1 MKRLCLVFVLI
12 MFSPLSLAK
21 GQKPLLM
28 ANKKN
33 LYQRVLALPDAL
45 LYSQTTDNEQSAEVL
60 PVFSVYYV
68 YSRKMDVNN
77 QEWLNIGLGRYGNTL
92 GWVKEK
98 KTIEWSQRL
107 TLTFRKPE
115 AGQDRVLLFKDK
127 ASAKQL
133 VSNPSK
139 EEYTKIYQAASQG
152 NELADSPVVAIQP
165 AENIDIRKDF
175 YLIPIH
181 SYEEVFMKNSTARLL
196 EVSSIPLLEEYTDNI
211 AQPTSDE
218 DVKESPVQ
226 QVEENTPDVSYAAA
240 ITFVVDSTLSMQPYI
255 NRTRKAVKKI
265 FNDIKKANLLGD
277 VSFGLVAY
285 RDNIE
290 VAPEIEY
297 VTKPFVNLKQ
307 GRDPDVFMN
316 RIAGLKATN
325 FSSQDFVEDGFAG
338 VYQALDEMDWEPF
351 AARYIV
357 LITDAGSRAFNDP
370 LSSTGKGLKELRAVA
385 QEKNVAIFV
394 MHLLTAESISNHQSA
409 KAQYKTLSE
418 YPGIGDFYYGV
429 PTGNTAE
436 FGRVIESISTQI
448 TEQVGIM
455 KKGNEIE
462 VAMEVIPEEEPQQ
475 AQLTDLKTKVDR
487 LGYAMRMS
495 YLSNQKGEKA
505 PDVFKAWLVDKDFA
519 DPEKRT
525 VDVRVLLTRNQLSD
539 LYIILKQVLDTAEK
553 GVISPNNFLN
563 ELKSLA
569 ATTSRDPSQLGG
581 TTATTA
587 GKGHSLAEMGF
598 MREYIEGLPY
608 TGQVMSLSL
617 DDWQSWSVRRQIEFL
632 QGLEEKINY
641 YRNLHDNID
650 LWVSLRGGS
659 IDGDSV
665 FPVPLEKLP

>member
-1 MKRLCLVFVLI
+1 
-12 MFSPLSLAK
+12 
-21 GQKPLLM
+21 
-28 ANKKN
+28 
-33 LYQRVLALPDAL
+33 
-45 LYSQTTDNEQSAEVL
+45 
-60 PVFSVYYV
+60 
-68 YSRKMDVNN
+68 
-77 QEWLNIGLGRYGNTL
+77 
-92 GWVKEK
+92 
-98 KTIEWSQRL
+98 
-107 TLTFRKPE
+107 
-115 AGQDRVLLFKDK
+115 
-127 ASAKQL
+127 
-133 VSNPSK
+133 
-139 EEYTKIYQAASQG
+139 
-152 NELADSPVVAIQP
+152 
-165 AENIDIRKDF
+165 
-175 YLIPIH
+175 
-181 SYEEVFMKNSTARLL
+181 
-196 EVSSIPLLEEYTDNI
+196 
-211 AQPTSDE
+211 
-218 DVKESPVQ
+218 
-226 QVEENTPDVSYAAA
+226 
-240 ITFVVDSTLSMQPYI
+240 MQPYI

-290 VAPEIEY
+290 VAPDIEY
-297 VTKPFVNLKQ
+297 VTKPYVNLKQ
-307 GRDPDVFMN
+307 GRDPNVFMQ
-316 RIAGLKATN
+316 RVSGLKATH
-325 FSSQDFVEDGFAG
+325 FSSKDFIEDGFAG
-338 VYQALDEMDWEPF
+338 VYKALDEMDWKPF

-357 LITDAGSRAFNDP
+357 LITDAGSRDFNDP
-370 LSSTGKGLKELRAVA
+370 LSSTGKGLKELRAAA

-394 MHLLTAESISNHQSA
+394 MHLLTAESARNHQAA
-409 KAQYKTLSE
+409 KKQYKSLSE

-429 PTGNTAE
+429 PMGNTGE
-436 FGRVIESISTQI
+436 FGQVIESISTQI
-448 TEQVGIM
+448 TAQVGLM
-455 KKGNEIE
+455 KKGNEMD
-462 VAMEVIPEEEPQQ
+462 VAVETIPEEAPQLQ
-475 AQLTDLKTKVDR
+475 DLKTKVDR

-495 YLSNQKGEKA
+495 YLKNQKGEKA

-569 ATTSRDPSQLGG
+569 ATTSRDPEQLGG

-587 GKGHSLAEMGF
+587 GKGNSLAEMGF

-617 DDWQSWSVRRQIEFL
+617 DDWQSWSVKRQIEFL

-665 FPVPLEKLP
+665 FPVPLDKLP